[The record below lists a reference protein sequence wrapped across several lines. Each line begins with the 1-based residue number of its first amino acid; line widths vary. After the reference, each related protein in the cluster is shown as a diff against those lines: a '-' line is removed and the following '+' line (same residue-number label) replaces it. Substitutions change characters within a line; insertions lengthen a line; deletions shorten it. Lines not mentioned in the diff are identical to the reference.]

1 MLDKDITVTIIFDG
15 SALNRDENIGG
26 NIQSIKKL
34 NIGGKVISFLSRPAI
49 RHYLFNTLI
58 RSANWKSA
66 SIKGQ
71 DQVAQFDILTDDIL
85 SSEELDAFGYMF
97 TIKDQNS
104 ITRKSPVGITKAIS
118 LSPYEQDMTF
128 YANHDLVQRGN
139 NIGLNLT
146 PNPFQRE
153 EHESLYK
160 VSFSIDS
167 KIFGEDT
174 WIVKENPA
182 YREENTMLIINIGG
196 KKIKQVIEKNLKIE
210 QVIGENNYKTQNGN
224 IEIEKVNNC
233 YKVKFKLE
241 ESLKKQRIRD
251 VLEAIRNGLL
261 AHSSGED
268 NTIVPLFIIAS
279 QVKVPCPI
287 FHPYIDI
294 SENGEQIIGISD
306 CLKNGWLDGKVYI
319 QDCEKL
325 NVKFDDERICRDWN
339 EWLNSTGLTQNVN

>member
-1 MLDKDITVTIIFDG
+1 MLDKDITITIIFDG

-34 NIGGKVISFLSRPAI
+34 NIGGKVVSFLSRPAI
-49 RHYLFNTLI
+49 RHYLFNTLV

-66 SIKGQ
+66 SIRGQ

-118 LSPYEQDMTF
+118 LSSYEQDMIF
-128 YANHDLVQRGN
+128 YANHNLVQRGN

-174 WIVKENPA
+174 WIVKKIPE
-182 YREENTMLIINIGG
+182 YREENTTLII
-196 KKIKQVIEKNLKIE
+196 KIDSGKNLIIE
-210 QVIGENNYKTQNGN
+210 RVIDENNYKTQNGN
-224 IEIEKVNNC
+224 IEIERINNC

-241 ESLKKQRIRD
+241 ESLKKKRIRD

-325 NVKFDDERICRDWN
+325 NVKFDDGRICRDWN